1 MMFPTSVA
9 IGMDMHPSGV
19 HTPDN
24 IILSVIL
31 ALFVIMGL
39 NASHLRHI
47 VSTFFADLL
56 SHRSRANIFD
66 VHNTASDTRIILLML
81 VQTSIFEGIL
91 LAGWSST
98 VATSDMAY
106 ASRAG
111 ILSAIAAIFNLFSYI
126 ASSTVGYVFT
136 TPQNA
141 SLWRHTLITS
151 QGILGISLL
160 IPTTVSVLW
169 TDNPAWIYISGISL
183 YILMR
188 MCYIYKGISFFYNNI
203 LSSFYF
209 ILYLCALE
217 IIPVIVAIGRDIDI
231 YPVLIGIYT
240 RNSLPKLNPINHSKR
255 EDKKNTGFPASAFVG
270 QIALFR
276 HRESPWCRSGIPPFY
291 QSGGVVGK
299 RIPPAKDQ
307 HLRFHGSYFHCPYCY

>member
-111 ILSAIAAIFNLFSYI
+111 ILSAIAAVFNLFSYI

-217 IIPVIVAIGRDIDI
+217 IIPVIVVGRAA
-231 YPVLIGIYT
+231 LLL
-240 RNSLPKLNPINHSKR
+240 S
-255 EDKKNTGFPASAFVG
+255 VG
-270 QIALFR
+270 T
-276 HRESPWCRSGIPPFY
+276 
-291 QSGGVVGK
+291 
-299 RIPPAKDQ
+299 
-307 HLRFHGSYFHCPYCY
+307 

>member
-111 ILSAIAAIFNLFSYI
+111 ILSAIAAIFQSVFLHCKFDSRLCVYNTPECKPVAPYADHFPRDSRHQSSY
-126 ASSTVGYVFT
+126 SDH
-136 TPQNA
+136 
-141 SLWRHTLITS
+141 R
-151 QGILGISLL
+151 
-160 IPTTVSVLW
+160 
-169 TDNPAWIYISGISL
+169 
-183 YILMR
+183 
-188 MCYIYKGISFFYNNI
+188 
-203 LSSFYF
+203 
-209 ILYLCALE
+209 
-217 IIPVIVAIGRDIDI
+217 IGAMD
-231 YPVLIGIYT
+231 
-240 RNSLPKLNPINHSKR
+240 
-255 EDKKNTGFPASAFVG
+255 
-270 QIALFR
+270 
-276 HRESPWCRSGIPPFY
+276 
-291 QSGGVVGK
+291 
-299 RIPPAKDQ
+299 
-307 HLRFHGSYFHCPYCY
+307 